1 MAGGTFGDRLR
12 ELRKERGMQ
21 QRELGDLYNLS
32 SSAIGSYERNLR
44 EPTLEL
50 LLQLSEY
57 FGVSVDYLLCRT
69 DERLTAKEYKEK
81 DSYELSWSAMRTSA
95 ASATWR
101 RACSGP
107 ASPRRKRRTE
117 ETKARRFPKRE
128 RLAFVSI
135 GIRPFPAPG
144 PRRRGCRRCSPGPRR
159 SG

>member
-50 LLQLSEY
+50 LSEY

-81 DSYELSWSAMRTSA
+81 DSYELSEFMSAHTITVGGVVVSDA
-95 ASATWR
+95 D
-101 RACSGP
+101 
-107 ASPRRKRRTE
+107 KRRICDMATGLFWTRITATE
-117 ETKARRFPKRE
+117 KKN
-128 RLAFVSI
+128 
-135 GIRPFPAPG
+135 
-144 PRRRGCRRCSPGPRR
+144 
-159 SG
+159 

>member
-69 DERLTAKEYKEK
+69 DEQPSALTVSTAEYHLLQLYRGLPGRYRE
-81 DSYELSWSAMRTSA
+81 AVNA
-95 ASATWR
+95 AVHTI
-101 RACSGP
+101 
-107 ASPRRKRRTE
+107 RK
-117 ETKARRFPKRE
+117 
-128 RLAFVSI
+128 L
-135 GIRPFPAPG
+135 
-144 PRRRGCRRCSPGPRR
+144 
-159 SG
+159 

>member
-21 QRELGDLYNLS
+21 QRELGDLHNLS

-81 DSYELSWSAMRTSA
+81 DSYELSEFMSAHTITVGGVVVSDA
-95 ASATWR
+95 D
-101 RACSGP
+101 
-107 ASPRRKRRTE
+107 KRRICDMATGLFWTRITATE
-117 ETKARRFPKRE
+117 KKN
-128 RLAFVSI
+128 
-135 GIRPFPAPG
+135 
-144 PRRRGCRRCSPGPRR
+144 
-159 SG
+159 